1 MVQEFGVSLGAKLV
15 GIYMIQIYVLKE
27 VIKYSHKNGDRNCI
41 EKKNTAALIKTLYQI

>member
-41 EKKNTAALIKTLYQI
+41 EKNTAALIKALYQI